1 MKKLF
6 LLTMGTFMAVAV
18 WGQQAK
24 PDIKFEEEIYNF
36 GQVPEDGGKVS
47 HTFRFTNEGEQPL
60 VVHNVKAS
68 CGCTTPD
75 WTRKPVKPGDGGY
88 VKATFDPMR
97 RPGNFNKSII
107 VRSNA
112 KESTVVL
119 RITGKVKPR
128 EKTLADIYPRKMGD
142 IRLKS
147 SHLSFTKIA
156 PDEVKTE
163 ELEFVN
169 VSDSPVTIDV
179 ERVPEHI
186 DVKIEPFEVAPEQK
200 GKIVATFDAGKKDD
214 WGFVVDRLYLK
225 MNGETDR
232 RNRINVS
239 ATIEED
245 FSEWS
250 EEEMANAPSI
260 EVNERVFNFGEIQQG
275 EKVSHTFKLTNTGKS
290 DLILRKIRASC
301 GCTAIEPEKKVI
313 SPGESANIVAR
324 FNSRGMNGRQN
335 KSVTI
340 YSNDPHRSTLLLR
353 LSGSV
358 VK

>member
-1 MKKLF
+1 MVF
-6 LLTMGTFMAVAV
+6 AVY
-18 WGQQAK
+18 GQNSK
-24 PDIKFEEEIYNF
+24 PVIEFENETHDFEEIR
-36 GQVPEDGGKVS
+36 EDDGKVS
-47 HTFRFTNEGEQPL
+47 HSFRFKNDGGQPL

-68 CGCTTPD
+68 CGCTSPD
-75 WTRKPVKPGDGGY
+75 WTQKPVKPGEEGY
-88 VKATFDPMR
+88 VKVTFDPKR

-112 KESTVVL
+112 EESTVVL
-119 RITGKVKPR
+119 RITGKVQPR
-128 EKTLADIYPRKMGD
+128 EKTLADKYPRKMGD

-156 PDEVKTE
+156 PDETKTE

-169 VSDSPVTIDV
+169 VSDSPVSV
-179 ERVPEHI
+179 EGENVPGHI
-186 DVKIEPFEVAPEQK
+186 DFKIEPAEIAPEQK

-225 MNGETDR
+225 MNGESDR
-232 RNRINVS
+232 KNRLNVS

-260 EVNERVFNFGEIQQG
+260 EVDNRVFDFGEIQQG
-275 EKVSHTFKLTNTGKS
+275 EKVSHTFELTNTGES

-313 SPGESANIVAR
+313 APGESANVVAR
-324 FNSRGMNGRQN
+324 FNSRGMTGRQN